1 MEKKTST
8 LKRERYRST
17 FSLDPALGD
26 AIVSYRKNGGNPS
39 SLVSRLLTAYF
50 SDTSRSPDPE
60 PLLPII
66 EARIQETKTGIEDLC
81 RLLESV
87 QRQELERIQREA
99 DLVQMLRQTIRTE
112 FGDAIRNTALWRR
125 ELRLDG
131 FDPEQVIRNRTRF
144 LAERHGVPAHQIAR
158 LIGEEIPDLAP
169 GN

>member
-1 MEKKTST
+1 MEKKTCT
-8 LKRERYRST
+8 QKRERYRST

-81 RLLESV
+81 TLLESV
-87 QRQELERIQREA
+87 QRQELEKRQRE
-99 DLVQMLRQTIRTE
+99 DGLVQMLRQTIRSE
-112 FGDAIRNTALWRR
+112 FGDAMKNPAFWKRD
-125 ELRLDG
+125 LRLDG
-131 FDPEQVIRNRTRF
+131 FDPNQVISNRTRS
-144 LAERHGVPAHQIAR
+144 LAERHGVSVLRITR